1 MPRRTPSTPAG
12 TADLRAPSP
21 AFSPTTSA
29 SDSRIVSIMT
39 TSSPPSRNRQRLLW
53 LAGLAFLVIA
63 LGYGLWWW
71 LYGSHYES
79 TDDAYVH
86 GNLVQVTPQVSGTV
100 VAIAADDTQAVRGGQ
115 PLIYLDAADAD
126 IALAQAGAQLAQA
139 VRQVRTRYVQN
150 DALQADV
157 DVKQA
162 NLAQAQSDLTR
173 ARADL
178 ARRQALAR
186 SGGVS
191 GEELQH
197 AQTAQH
203 QAQARLA
210 QAQAAL
216 EAAKATLATNRALTQ
231 GTDVPHHPDVQQA
244 AARVRAAWLAR
255 ARTVLP
261 APVGGIVAQRNV
273 QVGQQVSPGSPLMS
287 VVPLDQLWVEAN
299 FKENQ
304 LRRMRVG
311 QPVTLEADLYGGS
324 VSYHGVITGLDAGT
338 GGAFALLPAQNASG
352 NWIKVVQRVPVRI
365 ALDAKELAEHP
376 LRIGLSMNVSVDIG
390 DDGQAQAHPAPA
402 EPALRTDALKA
413 DPAEAE
419 ALVTRIIQEN
429 LAS

>member
-1 MPRRTPSTPAG
+1 M
-12 TADLRAPSP
+12 TAS
-21 AFSPTTSA
+21 SS
-29 SDSRIVSIMT
+29 
-39 TSSPPSRNRQRLLW
+39 SSPLRHRLLW
-53 LAGLAFLVIA
+53 LAGAVFLLLA

-71 LYGSHYES
+71 LYSSHYES

-86 GNLVQVTPQVSGTV
+86 GNLVQVTPQVNGTV
-100 VAIAADDTQAVRGGQ
+100 VSIAADDTQAVRGGQ
-115 PLIYLDAADAD
+115 TLIQLDATDAD
-126 IALAQAGAQLAQA
+126 IALEQAGARLAQA

-162 NLAQAQSDLTR
+162 NVTQARSELSR

-178 ARRQALAR
+178 ARRQGLSR

-197 AQTAQH
+197 AQDALRRAEAGL
-203 QAQARLA
+203 AQAR
-210 QAQAAL
+210 AAL
-216 EAAKATLATNRALTQ
+216 EAAKATLGTNRALTQ
-231 GTDVPHHPDVQQA
+231 GTDIASHPDVRHA
-244 AARVRAAWLAR
+244 AAQVHAAWLAR
-255 ARTVLP
+255 VRTALP
-261 APVGGIVAQRNV
+261 APVGGIVARRNV
-273 QVGQQVSPGSPLMS
+273 QVGQKVAAGAPLMS
-287 VVPLDQLWVEAN
+287 IVALDQLWVKAN

-311 QPVTLEADLYGGS
+311 QPVTLEADLYGGA

-365 ALDAKELAEHP
+365 GLDSRELAEHP
-376 LRIGLSMNVSVDIG
+376 LRIGLSMNVTVDVG
-390 DDGQAQAHPAPA
+390 DEGQPHAHPAPEQA
-402 EPALRTDALKA
+402 VLRTEALKSDRSGADAL
-413 DPAEAE
+413 
-419 ALVTRIIQEN
+419 VQRIIQEN

>member
-1 MPRRTPSTPAG
+1 M
-12 TADLRAPSP
+12 TAS
-21 AFSPTTSA
+21 
-29 SDSRIVSIMT
+29 
-39 TSSPPSRNRQRLLW
+39 SSPSRTRQRLLW
-53 LAGLAFLVIA
+53 LAGIAFLLIA

-86 GNLVQVTPQVSGTV
+86 GNLVQVTPQVGGIV
-100 VAIAADDTQAVRGGQ
+100 VAIAADATQAVRSGQ
-115 PLIYLDAADAD
+115 PLIYLDSADTD

-150 DALQADV
+150 EALQADV
-157 DVKQA
+157 DVKLA
-162 NLAQAQSDLTR
+162 NLAQAQSDHAR

-178 ARRQALAR
+178 ARRQGLAR

-197 AQTAQH
+197 AQTALH
-203 QAQARLA
+203 QAQARVA

-216 EAAKATLATNRALTQ
+216 EAAKATLATNHALTQ
-231 GTDVPHHPDVQQA
+231 GTDVEHHPDVQHA
-244 AARVRAAWLAR
+244 AALVRNAWLAR
-255 ARTVLP
+255 ARTTLP

-273 QVGQQVSPGSPLMS
+273 QVGQKVSPGTPLMS
-287 VVPLDQLWVEAN
+287 IVALEQLWVEAN

-311 QPVTLEADLYGGS
+311 QPVTLEADLYGS
-324 VSYHGVITGLDAGT
+324 AVSYHGVITGLDAGT

-365 ALDAKELAEHP
+365 ALDARELAEHP
-376 LRIGLSMNVSVDIG
+376 LRMGLSMNVSVDVG
-390 DDGQAQAHPAPA
+390 DEGRPQAHPAPA
-402 EPALRTDALKA
+402 EPMLRTDALKT

>member
-1 MPRRTPSTPAG
+1 M
-12 TADLRAPSP
+12 TAS
-21 AFSPTTSA
+21 SS
-29 SDSRIVSIMT
+29 
-39 TSSPPSRNRQRLLW
+39 SSPLRRRLLW
-53 LAGLAFLVIA
+53 LAGAVFLLLA

-71 LYGSHYES
+71 LYSSHYES

-86 GNLVQVTPQVSGTV
+86 GNLVQVTPQVNGTV
-100 VAIAADDTQAVRGGQ
+100 VSIAADDTQAVRGGQ
-115 PLIYLDAADAD
+115 TLIQLDATDAD
-126 IALAQAGAQLAQA
+126 IALEQAGARLAQA

-162 NLAQAQSDLTR
+162 NVTQARSELSR

-178 ARRQALAR
+178 ARRQGLSR

-197 AQTAQH
+197 AQDALRR
-203 QAQARLA
+203 AEADLA
-210 QAQAAL
+210 QALAAL
-216 EAAKATLATNRALTQ
+216 EAAKATLGTNRALTQ
-231 GTDVPHHPDVQQA
+231 GTDIASHPDVRHA
-244 AARVRAAWLAR
+244 AAQVHAAWLAR
-255 ARTVLP
+255 ARTAVP
-261 APVGGIVAQRNV
+261 APVGGIVARRNV
-273 QVGQQVSPGSPLMS
+273 QVGQKVAAGAPLMS
-287 VVPLDQLWVEAN
+287 IVALDQLWVEAN

-311 QPVTLEADLYGGS
+311 QPVTLEADLYGGA

-365 ALDAKELAEHP
+365 GLDSRELAEHP
-376 LRIGLSMNVSVDIG
+376 LRIGLSMNVTVDVG
-390 DDGQAQAHPAPA
+390 DEGQPHAHPAPEQA
-402 EPALRTDALKA
+402 VLRTEALKSDLGGADAL
-413 DPAEAE
+413 
-419 ALVTRIIQEN
+419 VQRIIQEN